1 MSAAW
6 PLWLGRKRVISMFAL
21 LKKLAPILLAL
32 GVFGAQAAPALAC
45 GSLVAPNGSVRLAR
59 ASTLVA
65 WHAGVE
71 HYMTAFS
78 YQGDISSLGWIVPLP
93 TVPDSIQEGGAW
105 TFQRLVRETHPVVA
119 PRNVE
124 FAGAASTAQVLQQVE
139 IAALNI
145 TVLKGSGQEVLDW
158 CQQNGFEVNGD
169 TRGHLLAYAQGSP
182 IFMAV
187 KYDTSRAQKQRL
199 LAGDGTPLLI
209 TMRTPHIWVP
219 LEILALDDQQ
229 VQADVYF
236 LTDMPINTSDLQ
248 ADIGESAVGDTV
260 PGAPGLKVAFQE
272 HMNPTLYHDLSSD
285 RNMSWVRSD
294 SWLTYLSLDAP
305 DTTVTY
311 DLGVSSRGVI
321 RLAHFG
327 TAPMAVVDGARP
339 NGLLAHLPHLP
350 LGTPEFALAVA
361 LIALAAGLLVFAWR
375 RFLRP
380 ADMR

>member
-1 MSAAW
+1 
-6 PLWLGRKRVISMFAL
+6 MFAL
-21 LKKLAPILLAL
+21 LKKLAPLALAL
-32 GVFGAQAAPALAC
+32 GVLGFQAAPALAC

-65 WHAGVE
+65 WHGGVE

-78 YQGDISSLGWIVPLP
+78 YQGDFSSLGWIVPLP
-93 TVPDSIQEGGAW
+93 AVPDSIQEGGAW
-105 TFQRLVRETHPVVA
+105 TFQRLVRETHPIVA
-119 PRNVE
+119 PRNVA
-124 FAGAASTAQVLQQVE
+124 FAGAQASSAQVLQQVE
-139 IAALNI
+139 VAALNI

-187 KYDTSRAQKQRL
+187 KYDTSRAQQQKL
-199 LAGDGTPLLI
+199 LTGDGTPLLI
-209 TMRTPHIWVP
+209 TMHVPHIWVP

-236 LTDMPINTSDLQ
+236 LTDMPLNTSDLQ
-248 ADIGESAVGDTV
+248 ADVGESAVGDTV
-260 PGAPGLKVAFQE
+260 PGSTGLTVAFQE
-272 HMNPTLYHDLSSD
+272 KMNASLYHDLSTD

-311 DLGVSSRGVI
+311 DLGVTSRGVI

-327 TAPMAVVDGARP
+327 MAPMAVADGARSS
-339 NGLLAHLPHLP
+339 GLLAHLPHLP
-350 LGTPEFALAVA
+350 LGAPEFALTVLAV
-361 LIALAAGLLVFAWR
+361 ILAAGLLFWGGR
-375 RFLRP
+375 WYMRSGGQSLRKL
-380 ADMR
+380 

>member
-1 MSAAW
+1 
-6 PLWLGRKRVISMFAL
+6 MFAL
-21 LKKLAPILLAL
+21 LKKLAPVVLAL
-32 GVFGAQAAPALAC
+32 GVLGFSAAPALAC

-65 WHAGVE
+65 WHGGVE

-78 YQGDISSLGWIVPLP
+78 YQGDFSSLGWIVPLP
-93 TVPDSIQEGGAW
+93 AVPDSIVEGGAW
-105 TFQRLVRETHPVVA
+105 TFQRLVRETRPIA
-119 PRNVE
+119 PTANIA
-124 FAGAASTAQVLQQVE
+124 FAGADSRAQVIQQVQV
-139 IAALNI
+139 AALNI
-145 TVLKGSGQEVLDW
+145 TVLKGSGQEVLNW
-158 CQQNGFEVNGD
+158 CQQNGFEVDGD
-169 TRGHLLAYAQGSP
+169 TRGHLIAYAQGSP

-187 KYDTSRAQKQRL
+187 KYDTSRAQAQRL
-199 LAGDGTPLLI
+199 LSGDGTPLLI
-209 TMRTPHIWVP
+209 TMHVPHIWVP
-219 LEILALDDQQ
+219 LEVLALTGQQ

-248 ADIGESAVGDTV
+248 ADIGQSPVGNTV
-260 PGAPGLKVAFQE
+260 PGAPGFKVAFQE
-272 HMNPTLYHDLSSD
+272 KMNASLYHDLSTD

-339 NGLLAHLPHLP
+339 NELLAHLPQLP
-350 LGTPEFALAVA
+350 LGTPQLALTVLAI
-361 LIALAAGLLVFAWR
+361 LLAAGLLFWGGR
-375 RFLRP
+375 RYVRALDKR
-380 ADMR
+380 